1 MSVRSAAVSAALA
14 VAVAA
19 ASHAQVGARRDAT
32 RRDYSRAPAITRNPV
47 LDTLS
52 PVQVR
57 ALVVPDTVYVGQQA
71 TYQVAAFFA
80 RSVRDRVRRPE
91 FFAPEMRG
99 MLAYESPSDLPAYTV
114 SSRGKSFEAFVYQRA
129 IFPVTA
135 GRFTIPSA
143 RLTYALPLTPS
154 FFSRDESYEARSDSI
169 VVVAIEPPLAGR
181 PPDFQGA
188 VGSLSI
194 AADLDTAAA
203 RVGDPLLLR
212 VRVTGIGNVK
222 LLPRPPL
229 RVQWA
234 TVVPADERVTV
245 ATDRDT
251 VRGAK
256 EFDWVLTPTRPGMR
270 TLPPLR
276 YWYFDPWTE
285 SYQMAEAAPDS
296 VLVAPG
302 MLASSDT
309 GRTVV
314 RPLAI
319 RTPYRGALP
328 VPPHERREFWLV
340 LALVPLPATV
350 RRLTRRRHARTR
362 PPPVFRDLR
371 SMARAR
377 RQPSS
382 GELRRAFVRALAD
395 RLHVGATTLASNGAL
410 ARAARRAGVSAAV
423 ANEADALLTEL
434 DRAAFGAS
442 HERVKDAAKRAWRI
456 FRDIDRE
463 ARSRESLSSAI
474 RGSVIGILL
483 LVLVQAGFAM
493 QGDVDPARRF
503 DAGVVAYRAGRYSDA
518 AREFGAA
525 ATAEPRAPDAW
536 MNYGTASWQA
546 ADTARAV
553 VGWQRALRLEPLAT
567 DAREALVLVD
577 LPVDESLG
585 DVPPLPVATLALI
598 AAALWCLAW
607 LAVAV
612 RGRKAGA
619 TAVGLGGIAL
629 SISLA
634 AVAFTAHSVVSGRGL
649 AVVDATG
656 ALRTLPALA
665 AEYGPSTRVGE
676 VARVGERR
684 GDWAHIALAGGREG
698 WIEHALLLRLTRD

>member
-1 MSVRSAAVSAALA
+1 MTRRLVLATAMLAAVSLPPAGN
-14 VAVAA
+14 
-19 ASHAQVGARRDAT
+19 AQVRT

-47 LDTLS
+47 LDTLA

-57 ALVVPDTVYVGQQA
+57 ALVLPETVYVGQQA

-129 IFPVTA
+129 IFPVAA

-169 VVVAIEPPLAGR
+169 VVVAIDPPAAGR
-181 PPDFQGA
+181 PADYQGA

-194 AADLDTAAA
+194 AADLDTGRA

-212 VRVTGIGNVK
+212 VRVAGVGNVK

-229 RVQWA
+229 RVSWA

-270 TLPPLR
+270 LLPPVR

-285 SYQMAEAAPDS
+285 SYQLAEAAPDS
-296 VLVAPG
+296 VLIAPG
-302 MLASSDT
+302 MLAGADT
-309 GRTVV
+309 GTVDV
-314 RPLAI
+314 PPLAI
-319 RTPYRGALP
+319 RTTYRGPLP
-328 VPPHERREFWLV
+328 VPPHERREFWLLLG
-340 LALVPLPATV
+340 LAPLPATL
-350 RRLTRRRHARTR
+350 RRLTSRRRARTR
-362 PPPVFRDLR
+362 PEPVSRDLR
-371 SMARAR
+371 ALARQR
-377 RQPSS
+377 RPASA
-382 GELRRAFVRALAD
+382 GELRRALVRALAD
-395 RLHVGATTLASNGAL
+395 RLNVGAATLSSNGAL
-410 ARAARRAGVSAAV
+410 ARAARRAGVSASV
-423 ANEADALLTEL
+423 AGEADALLGEL
-434 DRAAFGAS
+434 DRAAFGSAPMPV
-442 HERVKDAAKRAWRI
+442 RDAAKRAWRI
-456 FRDIDRE
+456 YRDIDRE
-463 ARSRESLSSAI
+463 ARSRDSLRAAVTGALLGVMLLIGAHSAVALQ
-474 RGSVIGILL
+474 SPE
-483 LVLVQAGFAM
+483 
-493 QGDVDPARRF
+493 VDPARRF
-503 DAGVVAYRAGRYSDA
+503 AAGVTAYRAERYSDA

-536 MNYGTASWQA
+536 MNYGSASWQA

-567 DAREALVLVD
+567 DAREALVRVD

-585 DVPPLPVATLALI
+585 DVPPLPVGALALV
-598 AAALWCLAW
+598 AASLWWLAW
-607 LAVAV
+607 LVVAF
-612 RGRKAGA
+612 RTRRAGS
-619 TAVGLGGIAL
+619 TALALGGISL
-629 SISLA
+629 SLAFA
-634 AVAFTAHSVVSGRGL
+634 AVAFTAHSVVAGRGL
-649 AVVDATG
+649 AVLDATG

-665 AEYGPSTRVGE
+665 AEYGAVARVGE
-676 VARVGERR
+676 VARIEERR
-684 GDWAHIALAGGREG
+684 GDWTRIALAGAREG
-698 WIEHALLLRLTRD
+698 WVESALLAPLTRD